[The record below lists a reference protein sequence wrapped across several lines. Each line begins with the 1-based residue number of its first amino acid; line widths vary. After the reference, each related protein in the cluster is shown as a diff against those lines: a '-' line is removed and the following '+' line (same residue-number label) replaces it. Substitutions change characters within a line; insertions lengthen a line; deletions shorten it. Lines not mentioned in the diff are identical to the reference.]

1 MNPTANQVE
10 FESGRS
16 FAQMIR
22 SMDPAFESGQSVA
35 QQLRGVPKKTATAA
49 VTNRFDQISKEDAMA
64 MLRGSVTEG
73 DAKLMLTD
81 PRMTLWMKKHNV
93 DPDAATLDRMIHN
106 RLVPNVRKITQNAYG
121 HGAILAKHIGA
132 DIAWQPKSAT
142 EQDAFATPDERRLPY
157 MIGQGGKGA
166 LPSHVQAKDYY
177 TDKVGKNLNNVNPIE
192 QITVGRGISADSGMG
207 MNLHYGSAFDAN
219 RLLTDPG
226 QQRSI
231 NTFRDVDLVDPLAN
245 APMPQDMAR
254 LTAPGETVLTAS
266 KDERIESSNLQKFT
280 SKEYTEIVAS
290 RRLVDIL
297 LENQFELERTPGE
310 TLLGDER
317 VFQTPV
323 TKLDPLTQTRPTENT
338 HDVSLKTTELK
349 ELAGPGKNLKAA
361 LDFMEQ
367 QFVKHPVADPNR
379 SNHSLLI
386 PSEQRFAA
394 SYTNVTTIGQKTS
407 DDRKLASDV
416 ALQPLESN
424 NVFRSISQALQ
435 QFDLDASVET
445 KAHVPRRQLDGP
457 FDPRASHG
465 GGEEAVLGPKD
476 FGARTKEH
484 RGVRGEDLL
493 NPSGIGKKIFD
504 TRNFGETTIQVQLRP
519 DNSYI
524 TPGSN
529 WKQNA
534 APVRPGTNA
543 NGKAEVRAMAT
554 DAPVRGN
561 LTTSAARPVVAGQEV
576 TTRKLGMGNREDA
589 QELNIVLTQQRN
601 RAATST
607 VRVQEVGEDTTAG
620 RRKAIVMERAGT
632 AAAAPPTSTALA
644 KKVLVI

>member
-10 FESGRS
+10 FESGHS
-16 FAQMIR
+16 F
-22 SMDPAFESGQSVA
+22 A
-35 QQLRGVPKKTATAA
+35 QQLRSIPKKSATAG

-73 DAKLMLTD
+73 DARLMLTD

-106 RLVPNVRKITQNAYG
+106 RLVPNVRKITQNAVG

-157 MIGQGGKGA
+157 MVAQGGKGA

-207 MNLHYGSAFDAN
+207 MNLHYGNAIDPR
-219 RLLTDPG
+219 RLADPG

-231 NTFRDVDLVDPLAN
+231 NTFREVDLVNPLAN

-254 LTAPGETVLTAS
+254 LTAAPETVLTAT
-266 KDERIESSNLQKFT
+266 KDERIDASNLQKFT
-280 SKEYTEIVAS
+280 SKEYTEVVAS

-297 LENQFELERTPGE
+297 LENQYEFERTPSE

-317 VFQTPV
+317 AFQLPATPYE
-323 TKLDPLTQTRPTENT
+323 PLTQTRPTENT
-338 HDVSLKTTELK
+338 HDVSLKVTEFN

-367 QFVKHPVADPNR
+367 QFIAHPMADPNR
-379 SNHSLLI
+379 SNHSIII

-394 SYTNVTTIGQKTS
+394 GYTNVTTAGEKTTS
-407 DDRKLASDV
+407 DRKLASDV
-416 ALQPLESN
+416 DVRTLKSN
-424 NVFRSISQALQ
+424 NVFRSIAQALD
-435 QFDLDASVET
+435 QFELDASVET

-465 GGEEAVLGPKD
+465 GGEEAVLGPRE

-484 RGVRGEDLL
+484 RGVRGENLL
-493 NPSGIGKKIFD
+493 NPSGVGRKISD
-504 TRNFGETTIQVQLRP
+504 TRNFGETTIQVMLRP
-519 DNSYI
+519 DNAYV

-529 WKQNA
+529 MKREA
-534 APVRPGTNA
+534 AIARPGTNA
-543 NGKAEVRAMAT
+543 NGKAEVRALAT
-554 DAPVRGN
+554 DVSGGGHLA
-561 LTTSAARPVVAGQEV
+561 TSAARPILAGQEV
-576 TTRKLGMGNREDA
+576 TTRKLELGAREDP
-589 QELNIVLTQQRN
+589 QELNIVLTQRRN
-601 RAATST
+601 AAASTTTS
-607 VRVQEVGEDTTAG
+607 VREVGEDTTAG
-620 RRKAIVMERAGT
+620 RRKAIVVERQGT
-632 AAAAPPTSTALA
+632 AAAAPPNSAALA